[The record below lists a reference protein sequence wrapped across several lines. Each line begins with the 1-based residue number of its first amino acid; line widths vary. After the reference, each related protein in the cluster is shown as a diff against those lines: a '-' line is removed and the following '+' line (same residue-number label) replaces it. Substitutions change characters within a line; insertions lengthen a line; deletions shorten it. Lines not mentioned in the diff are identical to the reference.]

1 MARVPDLEQYFPSGK
16 EDWSRLQK
24 YLPADLY
31 REVQYALPEQRE
43 ALCIGHLSQL
53 LHAVVTYV
61 PRHLALELLRE
72 PVVAE
77 NKGRFLEG
85 TLLFAD
91 ISGFTDL
98 SERLKEIG
106 GKAGAEAV
114 VRVINEYL
122 DAMLGILF
130 KYNGLLVK
138 FGGDAML
145 CLFKR
150 EDSNEEGA
158 MNALWAAWEMRQ
170 VMAER
175 FDAVEVFQQV
185 FPLSMKAGSSSGL
198 LFAASVGTAEHMEY
212 VLTGSAVER
221 TARAESAAREG
232 DILVSR
238 ETYELV
244 KDHLK
249 VEELEGQS
257 DFYRV
262 VDVCPPPTTLAGD
275 RWSEIERWLSD
286 LEGDLWGLVERLE
299 SLTPYLPTGVL
310 PQLVYD
316 PQRGRI
322 EGQHRQVTVLFANFI
337 GMSEIIRVHGT
348 ADAASIAYDLS
359 QYFKAMQEEVRYY
372 GGTINKVDLYDQG
385 DKLMITFGAP
395 EAHEKDVQ
403 RAALTALAMQE
414 AMGRLVSPT
423 ASALLSQRIGI
434 NTGFVFAG
442 NVGSPRCHRR
452 EYTIMGDDVNLAA
465 RLMSAARPGQ
475 IWVSQSVWDQIKD
488 GFEAQALAPI
498 RVKGK
503 KDLIP
508 VYLLQAARSVE
519 VEDERVFRSDM
530 VGREAELE
538 ALQSHFRALLSRR
551 RKQIVAVTGEA
562 GVGKTRLIEEWRQWT
577 ETLAETG
584 EAATWLTG
592 RGRPYGQKANG
603 IFIEIVEQLLAF
615 ADDDSQERRWSKL
628 SAGLKDT
635 FAGASPGW
643 VDEFISKLAYLGHF
657 LALDLSEKAG
667 LAERVERLD
676 AQALQAQTRL
686 AVCDLLTHAAEERP
700 LILILEDLHW
710 ADSASLDML
719 KFVLDRTSDRL
730 PLFFCLIYRLRRG
743 HPVWQTWQ
751 EIEQWHP
758 DSHLISLKE
767 LEDEDCYQLVFNLLQ
782 TEQLPSDFQ
791 KLILRATDGNPLYVE
806 EVLRSLVSEGAIV
819 RGEEGGWQIVQA
831 VERIR
836 VPETLQQII
845 QSRIDELDFGSP
857 GARRALWMASVIG
870 EEFTEDLWLH
880 LFTSTGREEEE
891 FFRHIREL
899 KRMDMI
905 REVERIEAER
915 PRWMYQFRHGLVQ
928 QVAYENM
935 LVEKRCAYHREVGRW
950 LEQRYSDRLPA
961 YYDALAHHYERGE
974 VWEKAL
980 AYHLK
985 AGQKAQRAY
994 ANQEA
999 LEHYRRA
1006 LALAEGLRE
1015 RGEDGG
1021 LLEQIITL
1029 RSGMAQVHHLIG
1041 EYEAASEGF
1050 QAVLQLLPEAELE
1063 TNERRRRT
1071 AAAHRGLADVHE
1083 AQGRYEEAMAEL
1095 QAALA
1100 ALQMTEGTSRELA
1113 LIYWGIG
1120 WVQMRQGNYDEAIAS
1135 CERGLQAA
1143 PPDDRTVI
1151 ADLYDTLGFTY
1162 RILGEY
1168 DRAAAYH
1175 RDSLALR
1182 EQLGDQAGIAKTCN
1196 NLAIV
1201 SWRQGD
1207 YEQAIAYYQR
1217 SLAIGEKIG
1226 QVAAVAWV
1234 YNNLGLI
1241 YRDQGKYDQA
1251 IDFYQRALT
1260 IHERIG
1266 DQLGVAMVLGNLG
1279 EVHRDKGGLMQAVK
1293 YLQSALGKSAE
1304 IGDREGLTHVHRL
1317 LAEIYLAQGDPA
1329 QALRSGRQALEVA
1342 DEIGA
1347 RPHQAQ
1353 AHKVLGRVHLALGQP
1368 EQARAHFEAARRIFG
1383 DLGDEKGIADIEAAL
1398 RAKNADCRTA
1408 TD

>member
-1 MARVPDLEQYFPSGK
+1 
-16 EDWSRLQK
+16 
-24 YLPADLY
+24 
-31 REVQYALPEQRE
+31 
-43 ALCIGHLSQL
+43 LSQL

-212 VLTGSAVER
+212 V
-221 TARAESAAREG
+221 
-232 DILVSR
+232 
-238 ETYELV
+238 
-244 KDHLK
+244 
-249 VEELEGQS
+249 LEGQS

-538 ALQSHFRALLSRR
+538 ALQSHFRHRNRGATSGFCRR
-551 RKQIVAVTGEA
+551 RLA
-562 GVGKTRLIEEWRQWT
+562 G
-577 ETLAETG
+577 
-584 EAATWLTG
+584 
-592 RGRPYGQKANG
+592 
-603 IFIEIVEQLLAF
+603 
-615 ADDDSQERRWSKL
+615 
-628 SAGLKDT
+628 
-635 FAGASPGW
+635 
-643 VDEFISKLAYLGHF
+643 
-657 LALDLSEKAG
+657 
-667 LAERVERLD
+667 
-676 AQALQAQTRL
+676 
-686 AVCDLLTHAAEERP
+686 
-700 LILILEDLHW
+700 
-710 ADSASLDML
+710 
-719 KFVLDRTSDRL
+719 
-730 PLFFCLIYRLRRG
+730 
-743 HPVWQTWQ
+743 
-751 EIEQWHP
+751 
-758 DSHLISLKE
+758 
-767 LEDEDCYQLVFNLLQ
+767 
-782 TEQLPSDFQ
+782 
-791 KLILRATDGNPLYVE
+791 
-806 EVLRSLVSEGAIV
+806 
-819 RGEEGGWQIVQA
+819 
-831 VERIR
+831 
-836 VPETLQQII
+836 
-845 QSRIDELDFGSP
+845 
-857 GARRALWMASVIG
+857 
-870 EEFTEDLWLH
+870 
-880 LFTSTGREEEE
+880 
-891 FFRHIREL
+891 
-899 KRMDMI
+899 
-905 REVERIEAER
+905 
-915 PRWMYQFRHGLVQ
+915 
-928 QVAYENM
+928 
-935 LVEKRCAYHREVGRW
+935 
-950 LEQRYSDRLPA
+950 
-961 YYDALAHHYERGE
+961 
-974 VWEKAL
+974 
-980 AYHLK
+980 
-985 AGQKAQRAY
+985 
-994 ANQEA
+994 EA
-999 LEHYRRA
+999 LE
-1006 LALAEGLRE
+1006 
-1015 RGEDGG
+1015 
-1021 LLEQIITL
+1021 
-1029 RSGMAQVHHLIG
+1029 
-1041 EYEAASEGF
+1041 
-1050 QAVLQLLPEAELE
+1050 
-1063 TNERRRRT
+1063 
-1071 AAAHRGLADVHE
+1071 
-1083 AQGRYEEAMAEL
+1083 
-1095 QAALA
+1095 
-1100 ALQMTEGTSRELA
+1100 
-1113 LIYWGIG
+1113 
-1120 WVQMRQGNYDEAIAS
+1120 
-1135 CERGLQAA
+1135 
-1143 PPDDRTVI
+1143 
-1151 ADLYDTLGFTY
+1151 
-1162 RILGEY
+1162 
-1168 DRAAAYH
+1168 
-1175 RDSLALR
+1175 
-1182 EQLGDQAGIAKTCN
+1182 
-1196 NLAIV
+1196 
-1201 SWRQGD
+1201 
-1207 YEQAIAYYQR
+1207 
-1217 SLAIGEKIG
+1217 
-1226 QVAAVAWV
+1226 
-1234 YNNLGLI
+1234 
-1241 YRDQGKYDQA
+1241 
-1251 IDFYQRALT
+1251 
-1260 IHERIG
+1260 
-1266 DQLGVAMVLGNLG
+1266 
-1279 EVHRDKGGLMQAVK
+1279 
-1293 YLQSALGKSAE
+1293 
-1304 IGDREGLTHVHRL
+1304 
-1317 LAEIYLAQGDPA
+1317 
-1329 QALRSGRQALEVA
+1329 
-1342 DEIGA
+1342 
-1347 RPHQAQ
+1347 
-1353 AHKVLGRVHLALGQP
+1353 
-1368 EQARAHFEAARRIFG
+1368 
-1383 DLGDEKGIADIEAAL
+1383 
-1398 RAKNADCRTA
+1398 
-1408 TD
+1408 